1 MLYVRAG
8 AEDKISILTDLLKET
23 SVESIFVSHRSITMR
38 IHTSDFGII
47 KSLLSDPRMLNDDIA
62 KEVSLSSKTVKRRL
76 EMMREPYRR
85 IFYFNKP
92 IFYTTNRLH

>member
-23 SVESIFVSHRSITMR
+23 SVESIFVSYRSIAMR
-38 IHTSDFGII
+38 IHTSDFEII
-47 KSLLSDPRMLNDDIA
+47 KSLLSDPRMLNDYIA